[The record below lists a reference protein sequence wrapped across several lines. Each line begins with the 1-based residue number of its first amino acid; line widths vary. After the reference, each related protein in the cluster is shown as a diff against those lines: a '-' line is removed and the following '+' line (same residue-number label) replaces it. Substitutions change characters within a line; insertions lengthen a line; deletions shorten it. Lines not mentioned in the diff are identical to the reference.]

1 MFGYEKTVASP
12 LLQRLLQHAR
22 RHCEFWSKGIPRLT
36 TENRSLAEDLNSCVQ
51 IGTFRSGVLY
61 PSGQEDAV
69 EPVPVRMME
78 VMLGIPGVRLTGID
92 AQPTGLR
99 VEFETSAT
107 SATCPICRNEVE
119 PARVEVVD
127 LGEPS
132 AKGQCMH
139 LE

>member
-1 MFGYEKTVASP
+1 M
-12 LLQRLLQHAR
+12 
-22 RHCEFWSKGIPRLT
+22 
-36 TENRSLAEDLNSCVQ
+36 
-51 IGTFRSGVLY
+51 
-61 PSGQEDAV
+61 

-99 VEFETSAT
+99 VEFETSDT

-119 PARVEVVD
+119 PAGVEVVD